1 MSGDVYMIQIGTGK
15 YSDIF
20 AVHSKIGNMAM
31 KVSFY
36 TEETIDN
43 FISRKKSGDFEGA
56 RLEKEQDSI
65 IVSSNFSNVTS
76 ILLKRNI
83 TPHFVKIF
91 AEQDVKNFAAK
102 IPGLHKRLETL
113 TYYQKIYNHVTF
125 MDLFEM
131 DMTEFLTKHI
141 LSDNVIRNIIFQII
155 YTLAAMQK
163 ILPGFRHN
171 DLSTN
176 NVLIKRMSNLSMYK
190 VSDMT
195 FYTNSNFFVAITDYD
210 FVHCPGIKK
219 LTNRRVF
226 SGSYKVNEETN
237 ASYDVHLFLKS
248 VLKCLTKIKPDIKLD
263 STHFFLK
270 DLNLLT
276 DDRHP
281 LEIERLIPDNLL
293 KHSYFDILKT
303 TPSEEIYSKYSF

>member
-1 MSGDVYMIQIGTGK
+1 MSEDVYMIQIGTGK

-20 AVHSKIGNMAM
+20 AIHSKAGNMAM

-65 IVSSNFSNVTS
+65 AVSSNFSNVTS
-76 ILLKRNI
+76 SLLKKNI
-83 TPHFVKIF
+83 TPHFVNIF
-91 AEQDVKNFAAK
+91 VEQDVKNFASK

-131 DMTEFLTKHI
+131 DMTEFLTKHVF
-141 LSDNVIRNIIFQII
+141 LDNDIRNIIFQII
-155 YTLAAMQK
+155 YTLAAMQQ

-176 NVLIKRMSNLSMYK
+176 NILVKRSSDLSMYK

-195 FYTNSNFFVAITDYD
+195 FYTESNFFVAITDYD

-219 LTNRRVF
+219 LMNRRVF

-248 VLKCLTKIKPDIKLD
+248 VLKCLTKIKPDIKLS
-263 STHFFLK
+263 STRSFLK

-276 DDRHP
+276 NDRHP
-281 LEIERLIPDNLL
+281 QELEQLIPNNLL

-303 TPSEEIYSKYSF
+303 LPSGEIHNKYSF

>member
-1 MSGDVYMIQIGTGK
+1 
-15 YSDIF
+15 
-20 AVHSKIGNMAM
+20 MAM

-65 IVSSNFSNVTS
+65 AVSSNFSNVTS
-76 ILLKRNI
+76 SLLKKNI
-83 TPHFVKIF
+83 TPHFVNIF
-91 AEQDVKNFAAK
+91 VEQDVKNFASK

-131 DMTEFLTKHI
+131 DMTEFLTKHVF
-141 LSDNVIRNIIFQII
+141 LDNDIRNIIFQII
-155 YTLAAMQK
+155 YTLAAMQQ

-176 NVLIKRMSNLSMYK
+176 NILVKRSSDLSMYK

-195 FYTNSNFFVAITDYD
+195 FYIESNFFVAITDYD

-219 LTNRRVF
+219 LMNRRVF
-226 SGSYKVNEETN
+226 SGSYKVNEEIN

-248 VLKCLTKIKPDIKLD
+248 VLKCLTKIKPDIKLS
-263 STHFFLK
+263 STRSFLK

-276 DDRHP
+276 NDRHP
-281 LEIERLIPDNLL
+281 QELDQLIPNNLL

-303 TPSEEIYSKYSF
+303 LPSGEIHNKYSF

>member
-1 MSGDVYMIQIGTGK
+1 MSEDVYMIQIGTGK

-20 AVHSKIGNMAM
+20 AIHSKAGNMAM

-65 IVSSNFSNVTS
+65 AVSSNFSNVTS
-76 ILLKRNI
+76 SLLKKNI
-83 TPHFVKIF
+83 TPHFVNIF
-91 AEQDVKNFAAK
+91 VEQDVKNFASK

-131 DMTEFLTKHI
+131 DMTEFLTKHVF
-141 LSDNVIRNIIFQII
+141 LDNDIRNIIFQII
-155 YTLAAMQK
+155 YTLAAMQQ

-176 NVLIKRMSNLSMYK
+176 NILVKRSSDLSMYK

-195 FYTNSNFFVAITDYD
+195 FYTESNFFVAITDYD

-219 LTNRRVF
+219 LMNRRVF

-248 VLKCLTKIKPDIKLD
+248 VLKCLTKIKPDIKLS
-263 STHFFLK
+263 STRSFLK
-270 DLNLLT
+270 DLNLLAN
-276 DDRHP
+276 DRHP
-281 LEIERLIPDNLL
+281 QELEQLIPNNLL

-303 TPSEEIYSKYSF
+303 LPSGEIHNKYSF